1 MQLHIDGGAKKVI
14 ITAPSIDAPMLVF
27 GVNHTCY
34 NPKRDSVI
42 SATSCTTNCAAP
54 IVKIMHNN
62 FEVLEAMITSIHAVT
77 ACQNTVDGP
86 IEKVNN
92 ELFINDYLSCFKK

>member
-1 MQLHIDGGAKKVI
+1 MHIDGGAKKVI
-14 ITAPSIDAPMLVF
+14 ITAPSVDAPMLVF

-34 NPKRDSVI
+34 SPKKDTVV

-54 IVKIMHNN
+54 IVKIMHDK

-77 ACQNTVDGP
+77 ASQNTVDGP
-86 IEKVNN
+86 VEKVRQRSS
-92 ELFINDYLSCFKK
+92 YLRNL